1 MTGPL
6 EPAVRMVA
14 PATTVGVAF
23 PVNRPPAPV
32 ARVVSL
38 MTGPP
43 ALMA

>member
-23 PVNRPPAPV
+23 PVNRPPALM